1 MTSGRLDPEM
11 IKDMAKIMNEAIK
24 GKVQVNLVINNRA
37 GGNAPLIGGGGG
49 WAVETG
55 GKEEEWVQQKSVPSG
70 SDIHQSP
77 RSDSRTP
84 DPFLMFFLIIKR
96 LNPSVYFGK
105 MRAGLWESADKPSIA
120 KYEEFMGIDIRFV
133 ILWC

>member
-49 WAVETG
+49 
-55 GKEEEWVQQKSVPSG
+55 
-70 SDIHQSP
+70 
-77 RSDSRTP
+77 
-84 DPFLMFFLIIKR
+84 
-96 LNPSVYFGK
+96 
-105 MRAGLWESADKPSIA
+105 
-120 KYEEFMGIDIRFV
+120 
-133 ILWC
+133 